1 MKRACLVIA
10 FASLISATTVIP
22 ASVEK
27 LTRDSSHVVEAVAAE
42 SWSRWNPQHN
52 FIYTYTRFQVTASL
66 KGTPPS
72 NLIVKQLGGSAEGY
86 TEKVAGVRGWG
97 PGERA
102 VLFLRPSIE
111 GDGSFEVTGLMQ
123 GNFRVR
129 TSSTGESLVSNGV
142 QGVSSYQASS
152 GGVTTFRASGMLL
165 QELESRVRQA
175 ER

>member
-72 NLIVKQLGGSAEGY
+72 NLIVKQLGGSDEGY
-86 TEKVAGVRGWG
+86 TQKVAGVRGWG

-102 VLFLRPSIE
+102 VR
-111 GDGSFEVTGLMQ
+111 GSFP
-123 GNFRVR
+123 
-129 TSSTGESLVSNGV
+129 
-142 QGVSSYQASS
+142 ASQHRR
-152 GGVTTFRASGMLL
+152 GWQL
-165 QELESRVRQA
+165 
-175 ER
+175 